1 MKILIVDDEEMTLLA
16 LAKKLREKK
25 YEVITSSDGVEALKI
40 ITDEK
45 IDLIISDIMMPCISG
60 FTLLTMLKNFYFSK
74 IPLILMSSYGE
85 KSFVDKS
92 YSLGAHTFVS
102 KPIDYEE
109 LFKKIEDIT
118 SDAAYAR
125 TK

>member
-1 MKILIVDDEEMTLLA
+1 MKILIVDDEEMTVLA
-16 LAKKLREKK
+16 LATKLREKGH
-25 YEVITSSDGVEALKI
+25 EVITTLDGVEALKL

-60 FTLLTMLKNFYFSK
+60 FTLLTMLKNFYFSR

-92 YSLGAHTFVS
+92 SNLGAYTFIS
-102 KPIDYEE
+102 KPIDYTE
-109 LFKKIEDIT
+109 LFKKIEGI
-118 SDAAYAR
+118 AA
-125 TK
+125 

>member
-1 MKILIVDDEEMTLLA
+1 MKILVVDDEEMTVLA

-25 YEVITSSDGVEALKI
+25 YDVLTSLDGVEALKLI
-40 ITDEK
+40 ADKK

-60 FTLLTMLKNFYFSK
+60 FTLLTMLKHFYFSK

-92 YSLGAHTFVS
+92 HNLGAHTFIT
-102 KPIDYEE
+102 KPIDYED
-109 LFKKIEDIT
+109 LIKKIEDI
-118 SDAAYAR
+118 APKKKR
-125 TK
+125 

>member
-1 MKILIVDDEEMTLLA
+1 MKILVVDDEEMTVLA

-25 YEVITSSDGVEALKI
+25 YEVLTSNDGVEALKLI
-40 ITDEK
+40 ADKK

-60 FTLLTMLKNFYFSK
+60 FTLLTMLKHFYFSK

-85 KSFVDKS
+85 KSFVEKS
-92 YSLGAHTFVS
+92 TSLGAHTFVS

-109 LFKKIEDIT
+109 LYKKIESLD
-118 SDAAYAR
+118 SQVNS
-125 TK
+125 